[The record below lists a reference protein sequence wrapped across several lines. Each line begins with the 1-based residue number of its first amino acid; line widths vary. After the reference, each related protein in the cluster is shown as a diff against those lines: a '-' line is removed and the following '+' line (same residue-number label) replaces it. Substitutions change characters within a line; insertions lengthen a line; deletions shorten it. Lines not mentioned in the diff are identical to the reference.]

1 MDASRQCKRCNTKH
15 TFAVPPEPAI
25 HAIEP
30 VVEARRLVAK
40 QEFPHSAIVALDT
53 GIYGGHSLQRRAIV
67 CNMALQ
73 ENSSLLGHSPVQPNP
88 SLKRSANGRP
98 PAPGR
103 WYAVHFHRPG
113 AGVLPLSPA

>member
-1 MDASRQCKRCNTKH
+1 MDTSHQCNRSNTEHK
-15 TFAVPPEPAI
+15 FAVLPEPTI
-25 HAIEP
+25 RAIEAL
-30 VVEARRLVAK
+30 VEAKRSLAR
-40 QEFPHSAIVALDT
+40 QECPHSAIVALDT

-73 ENSSLLGHSPVQPNP
+73 EKSSLLGHSPVQPNP

-103 WYAVHFHRPG
+103 WYSVHFHRPG

>member
-1 MDASRQCKRCNTKH
+1 MDKSRQCRRSNTEH

-30 VVEARRLVAK
+30 LAEARRSLASQK
-40 QEFPHSAIVALDT
+40 SPHSAIVALDT

-67 CNMALQ
+67 CHMALQ

-88 SLKRSANGRP
+88 SLKRSANGRLPGP
-98 PAPGR
+98 PAAVAYLASVGPGI
-103 WYAVHFHRPG
+103 
-113 AGVLPLSPA
+113 LPSAPA

>member
-1 MDASRQCKRCNTKH
+1 MDTSHQCKRSNTEH
-15 TFAVPPEPAI
+15 TFAVPPEPAVR
-25 HAIEP
+25 AIEP
-30 VVEARRLVAK
+30 VVEARRLVTK
-40 QEFPHSAIVALDT
+40 QEFPYSAIVALDA

-113 AGVLPLSPA
+113 AGVLSLSPA

>member
-1 MDASRQCKRCNTKH
+1 MDTSHQCKRSSIKH
-15 TFAVPPEPAI
+15 KFAVLPDPAI
-25 HAIEP
+25 HAVEAL
-30 VVEARRLVAK
+30 VEARLLLAR
-40 QEFPHSAIVALDT
+40 QERPHSAIVALDA
-53 GIYGGHSLQRRAIV
+53 GIYGGHSLQSRAIV

-113 AGVLPLSPA
+113 AGILPSSPA